1 MLKGNLY
8 QISDLQFQHGIV
20 NATIRLD
27 AGHEIFKGH
36 YPAHPVLPGA
46 CMLEMIKEVLSDALV
61 KPLMMHKA
69 TQIKFLKMIDPR
81 ENRELK
87 LEIKLSEDEGAYKAN
102 ATLIVA
108 GSAALKFQGVFK

>member
-8 QISDLQFQHGIV
+8 QISDLQFQDGIV
-20 NATIRLD
+20 GATIRLD
-27 AGHEIFKGH
+27 AVHEIFKGH

-46 CMLEMIKEVLSDALV
+46 CMLEMIKEVLSDAFG
-61 KPLMMHKA
+61 KPLIIKA

-81 ENRELK
+81 ESGEIK
-87 LEIKLSEDEGAYKAN
+87 LEIKLSDDEGAYKAN

-108 GSAALKFQGVFK
+108 GSAALKFQGVFQ